1 MIPVLNPCRS
11 AERPHILVRPE
22 LRYCPPMIPP
32 PHGWSASKTSS
43 ISQLVPV
50 ADVYSLRRQ
59 PSFSPSGDFVVRGPR
74 KSLPPLPRIQPPL
87 KRRRSNDIKIPGAYV
102 EDRTRSIQ
110 EEILDEHIRKIEVEY
125 VTHYRANSKQHPNTF
140 GQRPRRNLGRL
151 SSPSMRGNSNATY
164 EKRSPAV
171 ERPFTSP
178 VARIG
183 SGTAH
188 PQDDSVVGPETD
200 QEVSWLSFGDLT
212 FGLGK
217 MFD

>member
-1 MIPVLNPCRS
+1 M
-11 AERPHILVRPE
+11 LVRPE

-50 ADVYSLRRQ
+50 ADVYSLQRQ
-59 PSFSPSGDFVVRGPR
+59 PSFSPSGDFVVRGLR
-74 KSLPPLPRIQPPL
+74 KSLPPLPRSQPPL
-87 KRRRSNDIKIPGAYV
+87 KRKKSNDIKIPGAYV

-125 VTHYRANSKQHPNTF
+125 VTHSQGKRNQYPNTF

-151 SSPSMRGNSNATY
+151 SSPSMRGNSRATY
-164 EKRSPAV
+164 QVQSPAV
-171 ERPFTSP
+171 ERPSTSP
-178 VARIG
+178 VARG
-183 SGTAH
+183 GLGTAH
-188 PQDDSVVGPETD
+188 PQEDPLVGPETAT
-200 QEVSWLSFGDLT
+200 ELSWLSFGDLT